1 MSTMNVT
8 RRTSGKDFDDRLPRY
23 LTIRDDLARKIAES
37 QWSFTEPLPSELRL
51 AEQYGVSL
59 GTMRRAIDE
68 LVREG
73 KIERRQGSGTYI
85 RRSDFSG
92 SLSHYLRFRSSHST
106 IAFQECKVLSVRIE
120 KAPPHIV
127 DVFGLSQNDE
137 AIFLDRKRF
146 HDKELLVSE
155 EIWLPK
161 DKFAP
166 LLKLPLDQIGS
177 LLYRTYEECCGQ
189 VVASAKESLKVTTA
203 NPIIAPALEVDEGSP
218 IIIIER
224 VSFDYAGDVL
234 EWRRSH
240 AKSENF
246 EYRIEIL

>member
-1 MSTMNVT
+1 MTLSNALE
-8 RRTSGKDFDDRLPRY
+8 RGSRQKLDQRLPRY
-23 LTIRDDLARKIAES
+23 LAIRDDIASKIAEGEWDLS
-37 QWSFTEPLPSELRL
+37 EPLPSESRL
-51 AEQYGVSL
+51 AELYGVSL
-59 GTMRRAIDE
+59 GTMRHAIEE
-68 LVREG
+68 LAREG

-106 IAFQECKVLSVRIE
+106 IAFQECQVLAARLE
-120 KAPPHIV
+120 TAPPRIV
-127 DVFGLSQNDE
+127 EQFRLPEGGE

-161 DKFAP
+161 DRFSP
-166 LLKLPLDQIGS
+166 LLALPLEQIGS
-177 LLYRTYEECCGQ
+177 LLYRTYEEQCGQ
-189 VVASAKESLKVTTA
+189 VVASANESLKVATA
-203 NPIIAPALEVDEGSP
+203 DPAIAAALEVKEGSS

-224 VSFDYAGDVL
+224 VSFDYAGQVL

-240 AKSENF
+240 AKAENF
-246 EYRIEIL
+246 EYRIEIR